1 MNENEIATEV
11 AKKAIEESVAVA
23 KEFAGKLR
31 TVEVVIRNSKGKILH
46 RGVHSSQLQLALGSL
61 ISWHKKNKNKFKPLV
76 LAAIIHNQFEYIHP
90 FQDGNGRVGRLLLNY
105 MLLKNNYPPINISL
119 EDRAEYYASL
129 QEYQKNQNLKLT
141 VKYLIKQYKKTL
153 KRVTTKSKNK

>member
-1 MNENEIATEV
+1 MYWITGYPM
-11 AKKAIEESVAVA
+11 IILL
-23 KEFAGKLR
+23 KEL
-31 TVEVVIRNSKGKILH
+31 V
-46 RGVHSSQLQLALGSL
+46 
-61 ISWHKKNKNKFKPLV
+61 SWYNKNKNKYHPIV
-76 LAAIIHNQFEYIHP
+76 LACVVHNQFETIHP